1 MIKIIKNISL
11 LYGNN
16 LRFIEHGFVQINDQG
31 IIMDAGSMDTYSN
44 NLPQNNMDIFDGEG
58 FIVIPGFI
66 NAHTHIADSI
76 GKDIYIN
83 SEFEERIH
91 PIYGI
96 KQKILKN
103 SKQEHLKY
111 FIRNSAISM
120 LKKGIVAFAD
130 FREGGVEG
138 IKLLLNS
145 LSDLPIKSVILGRLE
160 YYFDLK
166 EYQIKKIRLDNKKNL
181 NDQKIPSDLLS
192 SVMNVLELGNGLG
205 ISGAN
210 ENTNLALKQYRYV
223 FDQFNK
229 HKFLKNK
236 SMQKKIIAIHAAE
249 SKKTVAFSKKYT
261 GKTEVERSIIF
272 LKPNLF
278 IHMTHA
284 TLNDLV
290 LASKNNIGIVICPR
304 SNGMLGNGIPD
315 IPSMLKLGCKIAI
328 GTDNIM
334 VNSPDLLRE
343 VDYIWKV
350 SRSQQTKY
358 SVQNDMRE
366 LLKMITVN
374 PGDLFNLNSGAIVKG
389 KFADLLFIDKF
400 HLELQ
405 PIHNIYASLIH
416 RLTYDAIK
424 AVMINGKFVN
434 VD

>member
-11 LYGNN
+11 LYGND
-16 LRFIEHGFVQINDQG
+16 LRFIEHGFVQINDRG
-31 IIMDAGSMDTYSN
+31 IIMDVGPMDIYSK
-44 NLPQNNMDIFDGEG
+44 NLQQNNVHIFDGEG

-103 SKQEHLKY
+103 SKQEHLEY

-120 LKKGIVAFAD
+120 LKKGVVAFAD

-145 LSDLPIKSVILGRLE
+145 LSDLPIKSMILGRLE

-166 EYQIKKIRLDNKKNL
+166 EYQNTKILQYNKKKL
-181 NDQKIPSDLLS
+181 NDQKIPSELLT
-192 SVMNVLELGNGLG
+192 SVMNVLELGDGLG

-223 FDQFNK
+223 FNQFNK

-236 SMQKKIIAIHAAE
+236 SQKKIIAIHAAE

-272 LKPNLF
+272 LKPSLF

-284 TLNDLV
+284 TLNDLALV
-290 LASKNNIGIVICPR
+290 AKNNIGIVICPR
-304 SNGMLGNGIPD
+304 SNGILGNGIPD
-315 IPSMLKLGCKIAI
+315 ILSMLKLGCKIAI

-358 SVQNDMRE
+358 SVQNDMKE

-400 HLELQ
+400 NLELQ

-434 VD
+434 VY

>member
-1 MIKIIKNISL
+1 
-11 LYGNN
+11 GP
-16 LRFIEHGFVQINDQG
+16 
-31 IIMDAGSMDTYSN
+31 MDTYSN
-44 NLPQNNMDIFDGEG
+44 NLQQNKVHIFDGEG

-103 SKQEHLKY
+103 SKQEHLEY

-120 LKKGIVAFAD
+120 LKKGVVAFAD

-145 LSDLPIKSVILGRLE
+145 LSDLPIKSIILGRLE

-166 EYQIKKIRLDNKKNL
+166 EYQTTKILQYNKKKL
-181 NDQKIPSDLLS
+181 NDQKIPSELLT
-192 SVMNVLELGNGLG
+192 SVMNVLELGDGLG

-223 FDQFNK
+223 FNQFNK

-236 SMQKKIIAIHAAE
+236 SQKKIIAIHAAE
-249 SKKTVAFSKKYT
+249 SKKTFAFSKKYT

-272 LKPNLF
+272 LKPSLF

-284 TLNDLV
+284 TLNDLALV
-290 LASKNNIGIVICPR
+290 AKNNIGIVICPR
-304 SNGMLGNGIPD
+304 SNGILGNGIPD
-315 IPSMLKLGCKIAI
+315 ILSMLKLGCKIAI

-350 SRSQQTKY
+350 SRSQQSKY
-358 SVQNDMRE
+358 SVQNDMKE

-400 HLELQ
+400 NLELQ

-434 VD
+434 VY

>member
-11 LYGNN
+11 LYGND
-16 LRFIEHGFVQINDQG
+16 LRFIEHGFVQINDLG
-31 IIMDAGSMDTYSN
+31 IIMDAGPMDTYSN
-44 NLPQNNMDIFDGEG
+44 NLQQNNVHIFDGEG

-103 SKQEHLKY
+103 SKQEHLEY

-120 LKKGIVAFAD
+120 LKKGVVAFAD

-145 LSDLPIKSVILGRLE
+145 LSDLPIKSMILGRLE

-166 EYQIKKIRLDNKKNL
+166 EYQNTKILQYNKKKL
-181 NDQKIPSDLLS
+181 NDQKIPSKLLT
-192 SVMNVLELGNGLG
+192 SVMNVLELGDGLG

-223 FDQFNK
+223 FNQFNK

-236 SMQKKIIAIHAAE
+236 SQKKIIAIHAAE
-249 SKKTVAFSKKYT
+249 SKKTVEFSKKYT

-272 LKPNLF
+272 LKPSLF

-284 TLNDLV
+284 TLNDLELV
-290 LASKNNIGIVICPR
+290 AKNNIGIVICPR
-304 SNGMLGNGIPD
+304 SNGILGNGLPD
-315 IPSMLKLGCKIAI
+315 ILSMLKLGCKIAI

-343 VDYIWKV
+343 LDYIWKV

-358 SVQNDMRE
+358 SVQNDMKE

-400 HLELQ
+400 NLELQ

-434 VD
+434 VY